1 MADKFDKET
10 RSRIMS
16 SIKGSNTKMELAVK
30 PALEALG
37 FEYQPKDVFGSPD
50 FANKAQMVAVF
61 LDGCF
66 WHGCP
71 EHYRQPETNVD
82 AWAKK
87 IDANRKRDIGA
98 TKLLEGSGWRVIRV
112 WEHDLKRLTIDFGKA
127 TKAQVDAVADAG
139 KPKERR
145 RNPPDRKAHGFIEFE
160 GQR

>member
-1 MADKFDKET
+1 MTDKFDKAT

-30 PALEALG
+30 PTLEALG
-37 FEYQPKDVFGSPD
+37 FEYQPKDVFGNPD
-50 FANKAQMVAVF
+50 FAHKEQMVAVF

-71 EHYRQPETNVD
+71 EHYRQPETNVKD
-82 AWAKK
+82 WAKK

-98 TKLLEGSGWRVIRV
+98 TKLLEGSGWRVIRI

-145 RNPPDRKAHGFIEFE
+145 RKPPDRKAHGFVEFE